1 MAFEKPDILFLLL
14 VLPLM
19 LIMYW
24 LYLRW
29 RAATIRKIG
38 DTALV
43 TELLY
48 RDSNKRRW
56 IKYILQTFAVAFIII
71 GLANLRQGSKKEKV
85 SGESAEVII
94 CFDVSNSMMAEDVK
108 PNRITQAKFTAS
120 QLIERLA
127 ANKIGLIVFAGNSY
141 VQMPLTRDARAAMM
155 YLNTINTGSVP
166 TQGTAIG
173 NAIETAMLAF
183 EEGGEKDDKKG
194 RAIIIITDGESH
206 DENAVEMAKIAA
218 DANIKIITLGVG
230 TSAGGP
236 IPLRRN
242 NNVEGFKKDRNG
254 NIILTKL
261 NEQMLNEL
269 ATDAD
274 GMYKNIAAGRQVVE
288 DVYDTIDALDKT
300 KDDDFEFTEYANH
313 FQLFIGIGLLLLVI
327 EFLMTDKKP
336 RWVEKITLFDDE
348 KK

>member
-1 MAFEKPDILFLLL
+1 MGFEKPDILFLLL

-38 DTALV
+38 DAALV

-56 IKYILQTFAVAFIII
+56 IKYILQTLAVAFIII

-206 DENAVEMAKIAA
+206 DENAVEMAKKAA

-313 FQLFIGIGLLLLVI
+313 FQLFIGLGLLLLVI

>member
-29 RAATIRKIG
+29 RAATIKKIG

-56 IKYILQTFAVAFIII
+56 IKYILQTLAVAFIII

-206 DENAVEMAKIAA
+206 DENAVEMAKKAA

-313 FQLFIGIGLLLLVI
+313 FQLFIGLGLLLLVI